1 MHASNPNEK
10 YVSTS
15 YSEILPNQLYMGGMS
30 AFAYMDIDNIEY
42 DLWIQCSK
50 EFTDS
55 DTLPNVRRVNIP
67 LDDDLVSG
75 QEKKIEDAAL
85 RALAV
90 IALGR
95 RVLISC
101 TEGRNRS
108 GVVTARVLQ
117 LLGYKNPIE
126 LLREKR
132 HYSVLTNP
140 SFETYIRDYE

>member
-10 YVSTS
+10 DVSTS
-15 YSEILPNQLYMGGMS
+15 YNEILSDQLYMGGMS
-30 AFAYMDIDNIEY
+30 AFVYMDIDNIEY

-55 DTLPNVRRVNIP
+55 DTLSNVRRINIP

-132 HYSVLTNP
+132 HYSVLTNS
-140 SFETYIRDYE
+140 SFETYIRDRE